1 MIIAIDFDGTIVEHK
16 YPEIG
21 KEMLFAFETL
31 KELQKQKHQLILWTY
46 RSGKELDEAVEYCRE
61 RGIEFYAVNK
71 NYPEEEFDDTMS
83 RKIHA
88 DIYIDDRNIGGFPG
102 WSEVW
107 QRVNA
112 PESGIKDEIKQIRMM
127 SRKRGR
133 WLSGLF
139 RTKLFQLLL
148 ILASSCIIVS
158 CAGNKDQ
165 ASVKKSTI
173 KKNLSSSQSFTRIT
187 SPADKQQF
195 SIGQEIALELE
206 SLSDTLY
213 PDSAGIYLNGKLFQ
227 VLYSPPFHSSISSS
241 SMTVGDLS
249 IRIIAWHSAGNR
261 DIHNLTAILLSDIQ
275 PESIPYRIENTYPHD
290 TKAYTQGLVYH
301 DGFLFEGTG
310 QLNNSTLRKVFIRT
324 GEAIRMM
331 NLPADVFGEGIT
343 LFNDKIFQLTYRSQ
357 VGFVY
362 DLESFKRLQKVYYQN
377 KEGWGLTND
386 GEHLIMSD
394 GSHRIYY
401 MDPEYFT
408 ELKQVEVFD
417 NKGPVTRL
425 NELEYIRG
433 KILANIYGEE
443 IIAVIDPSSGKV
455 TGQLNMKGI
464 LAAEDRTPGMD
475 VFNGIAWDPD
485 NELLYVTGKNWP
497 LLFEIRI
504 TGDF

>member
-31 KELQKQKHQLILWTY
+31 RELQKQKHQLILWTV
-46 RSGKELDEAVEYCRE
+46 RSGKELEEAVEYCRE
-61 RGIEFYAVNK
+61 QGIEFYAVNK
-71 NYPEEEFDDTMS
+71 NYPEEEFDETIS

-88 DIYIDDRNIGGFPG
+88 DIFIDDRNIGGFPG
-102 WSEVW
+102 WSKVW
-107 QRVNA
+107 QMMNP
-112 PESGIKDEIKQIRMM
+112 PEPGAKYEIKQIQKM
-127 SRKRGR
+127 SGKKGK

-139 RTKLFQLLL
+139 NTKLLQLLL
-148 ILASSCIIVS
+148 ILALSCIIVS

-165 ASVKKSTI
+165 ASVKKPI
-173 KKNLSSSQSFTRIT
+173 NKRVPSSSQSLTMIS
-187 SPADKQQF
+187 SPADMQQF
-195 SIGQEIALELE
+195 TIGQEIALELE
-206 SLSDTLY
+206 SLSDTLQ
-213 PDSAGIYLNGKLFQ
+213 PDSAGIYLNGKLIR
-227 VLYSPPFHSSISSS
+227 VLNSPPYQSRISSS
-241 SMTVGDLS
+241 SMPAGELS
-249 IRIIAWHSAGNR
+249 IRVIAWYSGGNR
-261 DIHNLTAILLSDIQ
+261 DIHNRTAILLSDIQ
-275 PESIPYRIENTYPHD
+275 PEIIPYRIENTYPHD

-324 GEAIRMM
+324 GEAIRML

-343 LFNDKIFQLTYRSQ
+343 LFKDKIFQLTYRSQ

-408 ELKQVEVFD
+408 EIKQVEVFD
-417 NKGPVTRL
+417 NEGPVTRL

-443 IIAVIDPSSGKV
+443 IIAVIDPSTGKV

-497 LLFEIRI
+497 FLFEIRI